1 MIVSPS
7 GSLQGYRHKWRTRVI
22 LVLVLVLVVPYY
34 VHFRRL
40 LGSHARIPRAPRRGG
55 GRWRG
60 SELDRAGGVLRRG
73 RVGRCVASGRGVER
87 NQEEDVRVQQERH
100 AFCVDESVRADVWK
114 GYEGKAVLCQRRLTE
129 EREIFALGE
138 GVDVPEHDEDV
149 CDVVHATVVDVV

>member
-1 MIVSPS
+1 M
-7 GSLQGYRHKWRTRVI
+7 I

-34 VHFRRL
+34 VRFRRL

-60 SELDRAGGVLRRG
+60 SELDRAGGVLCRG

-100 AFCVDESVRADVWK
+100 AFVWMRAYARMHEKDTRERWFHVRGDSRK
-114 GYEGKAVLCQRRLTE
+114 
-129 EREIFALGE
+129 REILALECVG
-138 GVDVPEHDEDV
+138 VPEHDEDV
-149 CDVVHATVVDVV
+149 CDVVHATVVNVV